1 MKKFLFALL
10 GVFLVASLISGCET
24 VRGLK
29 KDAQFAV
36 KTAKKAL
43 FSQDEGVSLTPSM
56 QCEPIYRREKLSPSY
71 RVCLGERVEANLS
84 SDDLDRLYYGKAFPK
99 CQKIYKDPKA
109 DWQKYRKCQGDE
121 WVRTEVNRLVQWRA
135 DIARRDRERQSQLA
149 GARKPI

>member
-1 MKKFLFALL
+1 MKKLLFAFL

-24 VRGLK
+24 VQGLK

-43 FSQDEGVSLTPSM
+43 FSQDEGASPTPSM
-56 QCEPIYRREKLSPSY
+56 QCEPIYKREKLSSSY
-71 RVCLGERVEANLS
+71 RACLGEQVEASLS
-84 SDDLDRLYYGKAFPK
+84 SEDIDRLYYGKAFPK
-99 CQKIYKDPKA
+99 CQKIYGDPKA

-135 DIARRDRERQSQLA
+135 DMARRDAAHQPQPA
-149 GARKPI
+149 GARKSI